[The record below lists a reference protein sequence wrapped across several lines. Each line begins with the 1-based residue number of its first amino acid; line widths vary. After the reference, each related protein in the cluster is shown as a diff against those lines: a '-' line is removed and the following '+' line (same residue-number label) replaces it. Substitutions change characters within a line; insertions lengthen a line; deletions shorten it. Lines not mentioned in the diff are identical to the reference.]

1 MHELNDIHSPIVSK
15 LFTSEDKFNIHK
27 TLGIICLSNFV
38 YRYTYW
44 FIYGT
49 LGYETYTFM
58 NTFTMG
64 AHMALSST
72 SLFFH
77 VLSRRMKT
85 KPLIIYKEYQLH
97 TILFTFRSCMWY
109 FVPKYYNGID
119 IVPISL
125 LIIHALVDVTSYFYG
140 TEGMTT
146 VRVQNKSTNIGTIM
160 FRRLFSYYQILAIA
174 SLLSATDKNL
184 ANTSFNLLIA
194 IQSSTFLMTLVRKNI
209 IRPYTHIA
217 IYGFCL
223 FLSSYNIYQNYDKNI
238 FLGALIV
245 FLLRMQGISKYIL
258 WTAFYFITSSSSQY
272 GFNFASIHREWW
284 GI

>member
-1 MHELNDIHSPIVSK
+1 MHELNDIHSPILINK
-15 LFTSEDKFNIHK
+15 LFTNEDKFNIHK
-27 TLGIICLSNFV
+27 TLGIICLSNFF

-44 FIYGT
+44 FLYGT
-49 LGYETYTFM
+49 LGYETYTYC
-58 NTFTMG
+58 NVFTMSV
-64 AHMALSST
+64 HMALSST

-97 TILFTFRSCMWY
+97 TILFTFWSCMWY
-109 FVPKYYNGID
+109 FVPKEWFD
-119 IVPISL
+119 IVPIAL

-174 SLLSATDKNL
+174 SLLSATESNL
-184 ANTSFNLLIA
+184 VNTSFNLLIA
-194 IQSSTFLMTLVRKNI
+194 IQSSTFLMTLVRKNL

-223 FLSSYNIYQNYDKNI
+223 FLSSYNIYKNYDI
-238 FLGALIV
+238 IVFLGALIV
-245 FLLRMQGISKYIL
+245 FLLRMRGISKYIL
-258 WTAFYFITSSSSQY
+258 WTAFYFITNSSSQY
-272 GFNFASIHREWW
+272 GFNFASIHRDGW

>member
-1 MHELNDIHSPIVSK
+1 
-15 LFTSEDKFNIHK
+15 
-27 TLGIICLSNFV
+27 
-38 YRYTYW
+38 
-44 FIYGT
+44 
-49 LGYETYTFM
+49 
-58 NTFTMG
+58 
-64 AHMALSST
+64 MALSST

-109 FVPKYYNGID
+109 FVPQELFRM
-119 IVPISL
+119 VPIAL

-174 SLLSATDKNL
+174 SLLSATESKL
-184 ANTSFNLLIA
+184 SNTSFNLLIA

-209 IRPYTHIA
+209 IRPYTHIS

-223 FLSSYNIYQNYDKNI
+223 FLSTYYMYQNNDCVI
-238 FLGALIV
+238 FVGGCHRICATYVLCQQIHIMDSI
-245 FLLRMQGISKYIL
+245 LLLLAQ
-258 WTAFYFITSSSSQY
+258 TS
-272 GFNFASIHREWW
+272 
-284 GI
+284 